1 MSKTRK
7 VMHVEVF
14 DFDSDTMAYA
24 KGSGKNQFGYKY
36 RTDYVQNGSVV
47 KSSPEVNSVERG
59 AYFYNKFGLNINQ
72 LNGLRRLVKKAQGNK
87 TLIPFE
93 WEDGSIEALVRGGS
107 KITYRGEHK
116 EDFYQKVLK
125 IKGQ

>member
-24 KGSGKNQFGYKY
+24 KDSGKNQFGYKY
-36 RTDYVQNGSVV
+36 HTDYLQNGEVV
-47 KSSPEVNSVERG
+47 KSDPEVNSVERG
-59 AYFYNKFGLNINQ
+59 AYYYNKFGLNINQ
-72 LNGLRRLVKKAQGNK
+72 LNGLRRVVKKAQGNK
-87 TLIPFE
+87 NIYPFT
-93 WEDGSIEALVRGGS
+93 WEDGSVEAIVRGGS
-107 KITYRGEHK
+107 TITYRGEHT

-125 IKGQ
+125 IK